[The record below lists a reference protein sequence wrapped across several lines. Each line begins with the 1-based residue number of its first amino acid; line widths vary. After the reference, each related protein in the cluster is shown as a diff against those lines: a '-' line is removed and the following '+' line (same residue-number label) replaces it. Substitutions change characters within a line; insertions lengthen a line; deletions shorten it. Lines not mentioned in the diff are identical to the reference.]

1 MAYGIVMKKPIHDGS
16 LHPKITGYQGI
27 KRLVRG
33 QILSGRYQPNDKLP
47 AEEQMSVELGTSRL
61 TLHRALRELAEEG
74 LLQRAARR
82 GTVVSDPSKHVIGTV
97 ALLAPAPIED
107 SRMLGALGEALSSN
121 GLTLIPYNYQS
132 DGARALNMAHYLVRK
147 PLTGAIVVLPL
158 GMREEL
164 LQVFH
169 KADVPVVVVGRL
181 PPGLGPVSSVGWD
194 DRGGGRLL
202 ARHLLSLG
210 QRRFA
215 TIVTSVTPEN
225 QERLNG
231 FLEVVAQ
238 ECGPVPPENQFAVT
252 PLEAIPLLVQEILSR
267 PPDRRPQAIFG
278 INCVVAAH
286 VMLALHRLGLRIPD
300 DMAVV
305 GFGNLPLSCATI
317 SPMTT
322 IDFPEEKLGQMLASM
337 LLNTVTGR
345 ITIPQT
351 MTLDCTLMVRESCGV
366 GRLPPGR

>member
-1 MAYGIVMKKPIHDGS
+1 MTYGISVKKDSETTNPR
-16 LHPKITGYQGI
+16 PKVNGYQGI

-47 AEEQMSVELGTSRL
+47 AEEQMSVELGTPRL
-61 TLHRALRELAEEG
+61 TLHRALRELAAEG

-97 ALLAPAPIED
+97 ALLVPTPIEEY
-107 SRMLGALGEALSSN
+107 RMFVALGDALSSN
-121 GLTLIPYNYQS
+121 GLALIPYNYQS
-132 DGARALNMAHYLVRK
+132 DNARALNLAHYLARK
-147 PLTGAIVVLPL
+147 PLTGAVVVLPL
-158 GMREEL
+158 GMQKDV

-169 KADVPVVVVGRL
+169 KADVPVVVLGRL
-181 PPGLGPVSSVGWD
+181 PSGLSPVSSVGWD

-210 QRRFA
+210 HRRFA
-215 TIVTSVTPEN
+215 TIIASVTPEN
-225 QERLNG
+225 QERLSG
-231 FLEVVAQ
+231 FQEVIAQ
-238 ECGPVPPENQFAVT
+238 KCGPVPPENQFAVT
-252 PLEAIPLLVQEILSR
+252 PLEAISLLVQEILAR
-267 PPDRRPQAIFG
+267 PLDRRPQAIFG
-278 INCVVAAH
+278 INSVVAAH
-286 VMLALHRLGLRIPD
+286 VMLALHRQGLRVPD

-305 GFGNLPLSCATI
+305 GFGNPTLSCATI

-322 IDFPEEKLGQMLASM
+322 IEFPEETLGQMLASM

-351 MTLDCTLMVRESCGV
+351 MTLDCTLIVRESCGAK
-366 GRLPPGR
+366 R